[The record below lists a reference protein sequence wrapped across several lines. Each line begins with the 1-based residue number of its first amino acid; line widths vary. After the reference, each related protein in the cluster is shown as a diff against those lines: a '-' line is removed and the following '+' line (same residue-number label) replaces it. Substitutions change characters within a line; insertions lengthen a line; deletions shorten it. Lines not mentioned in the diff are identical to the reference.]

1 MPLVRLCLR
10 ACPRAVRAAGP
21 RRQIRIGTRRG
32 RAAWGLMAPGG
43 PPVALGLSSVLAL
56 ASGPELGR
64 LTFLGLVGIIDPPRA
79 GVKEAVRVLCQ
90 SGVSVK
96 MVTGDGL
103 ETASAIGKR
112 GAGSRWGV
120 GPGWGRHQPR
130 QGRAQ

>member
-1 MPLVRLCLR
+1 MPVPGP
-10 ACPRAVRAAGP
+10 AGRAAGP
-21 RRQIRIGTRRG
+21 RRQMRTGTRRG
-32 RAAWGLMAPGG
+32 PAAWGLMAPGG

-79 GVKEAVRVLCQ
+79 GVKEAVRVLSQ

-112 GAGSRWGV
+112 GAGSRWGA